1 MKPADVFLAV
11 RWRSPPVSGSR
22 AAGGRSRTAFR
33 RPRRDENETP
43 AMSHSLLIGFVIF
56 AAVMFITPGP
66 NNIMLLSSG
75 LTYGFRRTLP
85 HVAGITLGF
94 AFMIGAVGL
103 GLGTIFI
110 TYPVLQ
116 TILKY
121 AGVAYLVYLA
131 AAIAMSGPVTPDQD
145 NARGPMTF
153 WGAAMFQWINVKGW
167 VMVIGT
173 ITAYAEIAS
182 FPWNITIQVLLSL
195 LLGALSCSAW
205 AMFGSALRP
214 ILTSAKAVR
223 AFNIVMAALLLA
235 SLYPV
240 FTDA

>member
-1 MKPADVFLAV
+1 MSQQLFFAFIVF
-11 RWRSPPVSGSR
+11 S
-22 AAGGRSRTAFR
+22 
-33 RPRRDENETP
+33 
-43 AMSHSLLIGFVIF
+43 
-56 AAVMFITPGP
+56 AVMFFTPGP

-85 HVAGITLGF
+85 HVAGITIGF

-110 TYPVLQ
+110 SYPVLQ

-131 AAIAMSGPVTPDQD
+131 AAIAMSGPVKPDRD
-145 NARGPMTF
+145 NRRGPMTF

-173 ITAYAEIAS
+173 ITAYAGIAR
-182 FPWNITIQVLLSL
+182 FPWNITIQVMLSL
-195 LLGALSCSAW
+195 VLGAVSCSSW
-205 AMFGSALRP
+205 ALFGSALRP
-214 ILTSAKAVR
+214 LLTSPRVIR
-223 AFNIVMAALLLA
+223 AFNIVMAVLLLA

-240 FTDA
+240 FMDA

>member
-1 MKPADVFLAV
+1 MSQSLFVAFVVFA
-11 RWRSPPVSGSR
+11 
-22 AAGGRSRTAFR
+22 T
-33 RPRRDENETP
+33 
-43 AMSHSLLIGFVIF
+43 
-56 AAVMFITPGP
+56 VMFFTPGP
-66 NNIMLLSSG
+66 NNVMLLSSG

-85 HVAGITLGF
+85 HVAGITIGF

-121 AGVAYLVYLA
+121 AGAAYLLYLA
-131 AAIAMSGPVTPDQD
+131 AAIAMSGPVTPGQD
-145 NARGPMTF
+145 NRRRPMTF

-173 ITAYAEIAS
+173 ITAYAGIAS
-182 FPWNITIQVLLSL
+182 FPWNITIQVMLSL
-195 LLGALSCSAW
+195 LLGAVSCSVW
-205 AMFGSALRP
+205 ALFGTAFRP
-214 ILTSAKAVR
+214 ILSSPKAVR

-240 FTDA
+240 FMDA